1 MKPLIYFVLGFV
13 ALWSTMTAQEKILL
27 YPNGPKDSNGIT
39 EAETLQRADFVTKI
53 SEPRMYFYP
62 ALKEKASGAAV
73 LICPGGGYSGVS
85 VVKEGE
91 EIAKWFNDLGVTAFV
106 LYYRMPNGH
115 SKIPLE
121 DAQTALKIIKNSAQ
135 KWNLDKNKIGIMGF
149 SAGGHLASTV
159 GTHFKS
165 TLQRPDFMILAYPVV
180 TMNKDSTHMGSRVN
194 LIGKNPTEKMVKLY
208 SNELQVTKNTPP
220 TFIVHA
226 IDDKTVPIF
235 NSKQLLK
242 ALKDKGVPAE
252 LHTFEVGGHGFGMRT
267 RGIPVDYWPDLLKEW
282 LKKRDLI
289 QSK

>member
-13 ALWSTMTAQEKILL
+13 ALWSTITAQEKILL